1 MKKINENLNLLYVIK
16 LFMLMLY
23 TLIILLCFKE
33 LFICL
38 HKTLIFIKK
47 THFIFITPLLLLRL
61 ILKVYQ
67 LIIKNPNDRLG
78 LEFEERVEFLNN
90 HENINKLLE
99 DSLRLKTLLN

>member
-1 MKKINENLNLLYVIK
+1 MFL
-16 LFMLMLY
+16 

-47 THFIFITPLLLLRL
+47 THFIFITPLSFLRL

-67 LIIKNPNDRLG
+67 LFITEIKTTLYT
-78 LEFEERVEFLNN
+78 
-90 HENINKLLE
+90 ILLIVAY
-99 DSLRLKTLLN
+99 

>member
-1 MKKINENLNLLYVIK
+1 MRFSYVFMSLIIVLLNCVSNYDFFILLFNSFNLSTMFL
-16 LFMLMLY
+16 

-47 THFIFITPLLLLRL
+47 THFIFITPLSMLRL

-67 LIIKNPNDRLG
+67 LFITEIKTTLYT
-78 LEFEERVEFLNN
+78 
-90 HENINKLLE
+90 ILLIVAY
-99 DSLRLKTLLN
+99 

>member
-1 MKKINENLNLLYVIK
+1 MRFSYVFMSLIIVLLNCVSNYDFFILLFNSFNLSTMFL
-16 LFMLMLY
+16 

-67 LIIKNPNDRLG
+67 LFITEIKTILYT
-78 LEFEERVEFLNN
+78 
-90 HENINKLLE
+90 ILLIVAY
-99 DSLRLKTLLN
+99 